1 MGGGAVEPHDIF
13 QTKITLTCLKKVQ
26 ICEFYVMQDKKDIW
40 RPKKEGIL
48 EKETLLSLLESFLF
62 DLK

>member
-26 ICEFYVMQDKKDIW
+26 ICEFYVMRDKKDLYDAQK
-40 RPKKEGIL
+40 KKE
-48 EKETLLSLLESFLF
+48 FLKRKPCNHCWNHSC
-62 DLK
+62 LT